1 MVLSSE
7 KSKIVKD
14 IIENNKSFTFNQKNN
29 KRQGACSH
37 DRYEKY
43 KSSKT
48 YKEFLELGGDREDF
62 RNDFEKGF
70 IILDDIGD
78 DDNGDNDDNDVI
90 DVIDDNDDDEHN
102 EAEVNIETIT
112 VDGEGIQFSELSYNM
127 TKEISDEDKK
137 NQGIYFTP
145 KSILEINIDTI
156 LSHKKDIK
164 QVLEPSCGTLEFI
177 TCLDKKVNNCEIDC
191 VEYNK
196 VIYDNI
202 KNTKLNNNDINIIN
216 DDFIKIDL
224 NKKYDLIL
232 GNPPYFN
239 YIQKNI
245 PKEYLEYISGRTNI
259 YIIFI
264 LKCMDLLNVNGVLSF
279 VLPNNFLSC
288 NYYSGARDKIMRE
301 FNILS
306 IIDHSNDKYINTEQK
321 TSSFII
327 QKNPIYYN
335 YINGLLTFNT
345 LNNVTEIKRLRQ
357 NSTTLNDLGFKVS
370 VGKEVW
376 NEVKILL
383 SDDDKETLLIYS
395 SDISDNTFSMKK
407 YNNPEKK
414 NYIKKEGWIDP
425 LLVVNRGYGKGD
437 YTFSYCLIDM
447 EKPYLIENH
456 LICIK
461 SIKNLK
467 KNKLMDV
474 YNNIIKS
481 FNNPKTNEFIKLYF
495 TNDAINCYEL
505 QNILPIYL

>member
-1 MVLSSE
+1 MVQLNE
-7 KSKIVKD
+7 DELNIVND
-14 IIENNKSFTFNQKNN
+14 IIDNNKSITFDQNN
-29 KRQGACSH
+29 PKRLGAYN
-37 DRYEKY
+37 RYEKY
-43 KSSKT
+43 KSAT
-48 YKEFLELGGDREDF
+48 NYEEFKKLGGNREDF
-62 RNDFEKGF
+62 KNDYKKGF
-70 IILDDIGD
+70 IILD
-78 DDNGDNDDNDVI
+78 
-90 DVIDDNDDDEHN
+90 
-102 EAEVNIETIT
+102 NIQNPPPINLESKIEKHEK
-112 VDGEGIQFSELSYNM
+112 VPGQFSELSYNM
-127 TKEISDEDKK
+127 TKEISDDDKK

-224 NKKYDLIL
+224 NNKKYDLIL

-239 YIQKNI
+239 YIHKNV

-264 LKCMDLLNVNGVLSF
+264 LKCMDLLNINGVLSF

-306 IIDHSNDKYINTEQK
+306 IIDHSNDKYINTGQK

-327 QKNPIYYN
+327 QKKPIYYN

-345 LNNVTEIKRLRQ
+345 LNNITEINRLRQ
-357 NSTTLNDLGFKVS
+357 NSTTLNDLGFTVN
-370 VGKEVW
+370 VGTCVW
-376 NEVKILL
+376 NQEKEIL

-395 SDISDNTFSMKK
+395 SDISDNTLSMKK
-407 YNNPEKK
+407 YKDDEKK
-414 NYIKKEGWIDP
+414 NYIKKEGINGP

-437 YTFSYCLIDM
+437 YTFSYCLIDIK
-447 EKPYLIENH
+447 KPYLIENH
-456 LICIK
+456 LICI
-461 SIKNLK
+461 N
-467 KNKLMDV
+467 KNKKMSNKTLMEM
-474 YNNIIKS
+474 YNKIINS
-481 FNNPKTNEFIKLYF
+481 FNNPKTVEFIKLYF
-495 TNDAINCYEL
+495 TNDAINTYEL
-505 QNILPIYL
+505 ENILPIYL